1 MKSKIL
7 SVILV
12 MVLFITSYMPASV
25 VRASEIGNVDSC
37 AMDYLENKEII
48 NNDVKIKTFYP
59 GGSVSAA
66 LTVNGDLYC
75 WGKNDCGQVGN
86 GSTEYQYTPVKV
98 LENVKK
104 FNYYNEASA
113 AVTTNG
119 DLYCWGYNTSGAVG
133 NGSTVDQYTPVK
145 VLEIGRAHV

>member
-12 MVLFITSYMPASV
+12 MVLFITSYMPVSV
-25 VRASEIGNVDSC
+25 VRASEIDNVDSC

-59 GGSVSAA
+59 IGSVSAA

-75 WGKNDCGQVGN
+75 WGYNGYGQIGN
-86 GSTEYQYTPVKV
+86 G
-98 LENVKK
+98 
-104 FNYYNEASA
+104 
-113 AVTTNG
+113 TT
-119 DLYCWGYNTSGAVG
+119 D
-133 NGSTVDQYTPVK
+133 DQYTPVK
-145 VLEIGRAHV
+145 ILENVKQVYSDDYANAAITTNGD

>member
-1 MKSKIL
+1 
-7 SVILV
+7 

-25 VRASEIGNVDSC
+25 VRASEIDNVDSC

-86 GSTEYQYTPVKV
+86 GVTVYQYTPVKV
-98 LENVKK
+98 LENVKD
-104 FNYYNEASA
+104 FYSNYNAISA
-113 AVTTNG
+113 AITTNG
-119 DLYCWGYNTSGAVG
+119 DLYCWGYNWHGQVG
-133 NGSTVDQYTPVK
+133 NGSTV
-145 VLEIGRAHV
+145 A

>member
-12 MVLFITSYMPASV
+12 MVLFITSYMPVSV

-48 NNDVKIKTFYP
+48 NNGVKIKIFYP
-59 GGSVSAA
+59 GDSVSAA

-75 WGKNDCGQVGN
+75 WGENH
-86 GSTEYQYTPVKV
+86 GSVHQYTPVKV

-104 FNYYNEASA
+104 YNYYNCYKEVSA
-113 AVTTNG
+113 AVTTN
-119 DLYCWGYNTSGAVG
+119 
-133 NGSTVDQYTPVK
+133 
-145 VLEIGRAHV
+145 R